1 MGQKKLIHEWILPK
15 GDVYEI
21 WQSTGKGMLS
31 FKAYVRRELET
42 TLCCHG
48 TNSMA
53 TIKQY
58 YKDVKLAQQDVMNDR
73 RNGKLHAYW
82 VAYKKRRLS
91 CSTPLNSQGHTHTS
105 TSTSH
110 HTTLDHTSQT
120 IAARL
125 EHISSKASKAN
136 GKRVSF
142 LC

>member
-1 MGQKKLIHEWILPK
+1 MPQKLVDEWSLPK

-21 WQSTGKGMLS
+21 WQSTGNGVLS
-31 FKAYVRRELET
+31 FHSCVRREKET

-58 YKDVKLAQQDVMNDR
+58 YMDVKLAQQDVMNDKK
-73 RNGKLHAYW
+73 NGKVHAYW
-82 VAYKKRRLS
+82 IAYKRRRLDS
-91 CSTPLNSQGHTHTS
+91 DSHHSTSLHHAHTSSHTPLTS
-105 TSTSH
+105 N
-110 HTTLDHTSQT
+110 QT
-120 IAARL
+120 IA
-125 EHISSKASKAN
+125 SKQVKASNAT